1 MKGGIIAFGLVAAAK
16 LVTAQSAC
24 LSLTSEFPA
33 CAVRY
38 G

>member
-1 MKGGIIAFGLVAAAK
+1 MKNDIIAFGIVAAAK
-16 LVTAQSAC
+16 LAAAQSAC

-38 G
+38 